1 MRNRIFLGTNPGEG
15 YGYKR
20 PVKVYVNI
28 ELRAED
34 AMNPLRVRRTTEH
47 MATILEPEL
56 SITFDVVNSA
66 GTDLGGGAM
75 GKEGLNVETRKASSR
90 VFEVL
95 HRLIPWHLN
104 GMQAKCAHQG
114 PPVYEQGRYGPQVNF
129 QKSPR
134 CPLTGYGYGS
144 AWLVEPL
151 PWWILRD
158 IESLM
163 PRPL

>member
-1 MRNRIFLGTNPGEG
+1 MRNRIFLGTNPGED

-20 PVKVYVNI
+20 PVKVYVNV

-34 AMNPLRVRRTTEH
+34 AMNALRVRETTDH

-56 SITFDVVNSA
+56 SITFDIVNSH

-75 GKEGLNVETRKASSR
+75 GEDGLKVASRKASSR
-90 VFEVL
+90 VFKVL
-95 HRLIPWHLN
+95 HQLIPWHLN
-104 GMQAKCAHQG
+104 GMRAGCAHQTVVWEDG
-114 PPVYEQGRYGPQVNF
+114 PYGRRPSLDDTPTCPQTGYRYGH
-129 QKSPR
+129 
-134 CPLTGYGYGS
+134 

-151 PWWILRD
+151 PWWVRRD

-163 PRPL
+163 PRMD